1 MNYSVILS
9 KSTGNTNL
17 CKSVSPLVIQAYF
30 QTQLKRDINLDS
42 ITSCS
47 TIVNR
52 TGKMRLHIV
61 RN

>member
-30 QTQLKRDINLDS
+30 QTQLKRGIDLDS
-42 ITSCS
+42 ITNCS

-52 TGKMRLHIV
+52 TGKM
-61 RN
+61 